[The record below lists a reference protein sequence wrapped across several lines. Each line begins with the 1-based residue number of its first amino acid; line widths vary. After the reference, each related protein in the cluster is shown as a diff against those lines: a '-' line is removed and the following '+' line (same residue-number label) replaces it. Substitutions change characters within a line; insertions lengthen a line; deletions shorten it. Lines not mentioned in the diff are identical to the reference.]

1 VIQPNINKILLK
13 TKDVQFAKTCWLA
26 RTPVY
31 GPSNPLRLETGGDKP
46 ETKAVIE
53 SETGDTICFLGY
65 SDGLTAL
72 FPLQNRC
79 ERIWTCNHLKPM

>member
-1 VIQPNINKILLK
+1 M
-13 TKDVQFAKTCWLA
+13 KDVQFAKTSWLA

-31 GPSNPLRLETGGDKP
+31 GHSTPIRLETGGDKP

-65 SDGLTAL
+65 SGSLTAL

-79 ERIWTCNHLKPM
+79 ERI